1 MTCEDFEVFSLE
13 RKREHTLRSVADA
26 ARRTAALEHMNHC
39 PRCAALQE
47 AWRAAQI
54 ELQALRAATQA
65 AETPSRVEMRLRLQ
79 FRTKHHTV
87 KMRRAAVAIAWTLA
101 ATAVLA
107 SVVSW
112 RDWRG
117 KKPETLPQIAK
128 SVPKNSTPKT
138 NISMNAAAGPSR
150 TKAIA
155 VVKKAAKRDAV
166 PAASEAGDFTLL
178 PGSLPQDA
186 EDAAIVRVRLQ
197 RGTLVALGFPVS
209 EDRAG
214 DWIQVDLLVG
224 EGGQPHGVRMAR

>member
-13 RKREHTLRSVADA
+13 RKRKHTPRSVADG
-26 ARRTAALEHMNHC
+26 ARRAAALEHMNHC
-39 PRCAALQE
+39 ARCAALQD
-47 AWRAAQI
+47 AWEAAQI
-54 ELQALRAATQA
+54 ELQAWRAATQA

-79 FRTKHHTV
+79 FRTKHHTL

-101 ATAVLA
+101 AAAVLA

-128 SVPKNSTPKT
+128 SVPRNS
-138 NISMNAAAGPSR
+138 ISMNEATCPSS

-155 VVKKAAKRDAV
+155 IAVAKKAAKHDAL
-166 PAASEAGDFTLL
+166 PAAREAGDFTLL

-197 RGTLVALGFPVS
+197 RGTLVALGLPVS

-214 DWIQVDLLVG
+214 DWIQVDLLVS
-224 EGGQPHGVRMAR
+224 EDGQPQAVRLAR